1 MAASYNNIGCV
12 YEIQGKYKE
21 AIEMYQQ
28 ALEIKI
34 KVFNGHNHTD
44 VADSTYNITNSFE
57 TQGKHDEAR
66 KLFLECEKIYSKVYG
81 PDHTETL
88 DAARRAEEED
98 DKDESGEEDEE

>member
-1 MAASYNNIGCV
+1 MLSSD
-12 YEIQGKYKE
+12 
-21 AIEMYQQ
+21 
-28 ALEIKI
+28 I
-34 KVFNGHNHTD
+34 KVVGHTD
-44 VADSTYNITNSFE
+44 PYMWPIFRL
-57 TQGKHDEAR
+57 QHRKRDEAR